1 MQSRT
6 HLSGSLDRGQTSSF
20 ISSGWMGQ
28 EPPASELEQNL
39 IDVTLPALA
48 SLQALANLQ
57 AALRTTA
64 PENTF
69 LRWLIIV

>member
-1 MQSRT
+1 
-6 HLSGSLDRGQTSSF
+6 
-20 ISSGWMGQ
+20 MGQ
-28 EPPASELEQNL
+28 EPLASELEQNL
-39 IDVTLPALA
+39 IGVTLPALA

-69 LRWLIIV
+69 LRWLIF